1 MRKTLIVI
9 AAMLACS
16 AAVAADNPPGTLSV
30 EQVLNVT
37 AALKSLDSYQAKNK
51 DGATYPAP
59 YNFSGVTRMNI
70 ATDLDRGS
78 VVLKAYQ
85 TSLNEVIKG
94 LSGGTGTVPGEKM
107 AEYNVEVLKMLAA
120 PAGVS
125 LAKIK
130 EADLKLDENP
140 IPGSVL
146 GLLLPIIDR

>member
-1 MRKTLIVI
+1 MRKTLLVL
-9 AAMLACS
+9 ATLVACS
-16 AAVAADNPPGTLSV
+16 GAVAADNPPVTV
-30 EQVLNVT
+30 EQALNIS
-37 AALKSLDSYQAKNK
+37 AGLRALDSYQARDKEGK
-51 DGATYPAP
+51 PYASP

-70 ATDLDRGS
+70 ATNIDRVGA
-78 VVLKAYQ
+78 VLKTYQ
-85 TSLNEVIKG
+85 ATLNEVIKTM
-94 LSGGTGTVPGEKM
+94 SGGTGTVPGDKM
-107 AEYNVEVLKMLAA
+107 ANYNVEVLKMLAA